1 MNIVINGLM
10 TVLFLVIDHHGDREH
25 GREDAQFAHGVYY
38 RVSGPCDEVILCP
51 LVARV
56 MDIVMIMPAEIMI

>member
-1 MNIVINGLM
+1 METENMAVKMHSLLM
-10 TVLFLVIDHHGDREH
+10 V
-25 GREDAQFAHGVYY
+25 VYY

>member
-1 MNIVINGLM
+1 MNIVINGLK

-25 GREDAQFAHGVYY
+25 GREDAQFAHGGLLPCI
-38 RVSGPCDEVILCP
+38 RSCDEVILCP